1 MSGSHRFPCP
11 MAAASPT
18 YGPGGRCTCEPIVST
33 CQHRTIGVAS
43 ECLDCGETVMRR
55 PHPPAASWSEDAERI
70 PVYGCKAG
78 TIVRTKRGSHII
90 EGDAVG
96 ILLSYIDTMNA
107 VRAEMQAAIDYHAE
121 QAKRPAPPSAPA
133 VPEVVAAARRV
144 VAEAKLTD
152 AGWLIDSD
160 AVQDLDDALNSKA
173 TKLSAPRRAT
183 PEMARAAA
191 NAHAAS
197 DKDKLDD
204 WIRFVQAALDV
215 ANEGQRP

>member
-55 PHPPAASWSEDAERI
+55 PHPPAAS
-70 PVYGCKAG
+70 
-78 TIVRTKRGSHII
+78 GSDD
-90 EGDAVG
+90 DAVEACARHVYESQPWLG
-96 ILLSYIDTMNA
+96 HTADRWDDLEERNKRCWKEH
-107 VRAEMQAAIDYHAE
+107 VRAVFAWLAV
-121 QAKRPAPPSAPA
+121 RPAPPIAPS